1 MKIIIRQR
9 DEFEN
14 KDKSPPGTSEAEKDG
29 GGDGWVKILSG
40 RQEVKRVG
48 ARAVGGGV
56 AFANV

>member
-48 ARAVGGGV
+48 ARAVGGG
-56 AFANV
+56 